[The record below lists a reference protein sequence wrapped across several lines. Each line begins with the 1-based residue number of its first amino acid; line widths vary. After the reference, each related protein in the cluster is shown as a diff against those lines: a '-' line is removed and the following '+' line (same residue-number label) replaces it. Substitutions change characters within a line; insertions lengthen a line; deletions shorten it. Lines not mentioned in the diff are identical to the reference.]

1 MLKKKGKIIKW
12 DDAKG
17 FGFILP
23 QDSKKHIFVHIK
35 YFADKSIR
43 PSVNQDVI
51 YTVFKDKDGKQSAIN
66 VTRATDKLLDNK
78 QNNIK
83 KKNFSLRSVSSQNS
97 NFKIDYKSTHS
108 IGIFYMMF
116 VLSFLA
122 FLLYSFING
131 KLPLS
136 IIIFYGTMGVI
147 TYFAYSSD
155 KSKAITEEYR
165 TPETL
170 LHILSL
176 VGGWMGAIIAQQRF
190 RHKTKKSSFQILFW
204 IIVFFNISILIH
216 EFNLL

>member
-35 YFADKSIR
+35 SFANKSIR

-51 YTVFKDKDGKQSAIN
+51 YTILKDKDGKNSAIN
-66 VTRATDKLLDNK
+66 VTRATDNVLNNK
-78 QNNIK
+78 QNNTN

-97 NFKIDYKSTHS
+97 NFKIDYKSTHN
-108 IGIFYMMF
+108 IGIFSMMF
-116 VLSFLA
+116 ILSFLV
-122 FLLYSFING
+122 FLLYSFIND

-136 IIIFYGTMGVI
+136 IIIFYSIIGAI

-155 KSKAITEEYR
+155 KSKAIDKEYR
-165 TPETL
+165 TSEKSL
-170 LHILSL
+170 LILSL
-176 VGGWMGAIIAQQRF
+176 IGGWIGAIIAQQRF
-190 RHKTKKSSFQILFW
+190 RHKTKKSSFQIPFW
-204 IIVFFNISILIH
+204 ITVLLNISILIY
-216 EFNLL
+216 EFKLF

>member
-1 MLKKKGKIIKW
+1 MLKRQGKIIKW

-35 YFADKSIR
+35 SFANKSSR
-43 PSVNQDVI
+43 PSVNEDVT
-51 YTVFKDKDGKQSAIN
+51 YTTFKDKDGKQSAIN
-66 VTRATDKLLDNK
+66 VTRATDNLL
-78 QNNIK
+78 K

-97 NFKIDYKSTHS
+97 NFRIDYKSAHS
-108 IGIFYMMF
+108 IGVFYMIFILM
-116 VLSFLA
+116 FLA
-122 FLLYSFING
+122 FLLYSFIHG

-136 IIIFYGTMGVI
+136 IIIFYGLIGVI

-165 TPETL
+165 TSEKS

-176 VGGWMGAIIAQQRF
+176 IGGWMGAIIAQQRF
-190 RHKTKKSSFQILFW
+190 RHKNKKSSFQILFW
-204 IIVFFNISILIH
+204 ITVFFNISILIY
-216 EFNLL
+216 EFKLL